1 MWSMIN
7 DRLLDEFRSHDAV
20 RDLIGEVES
29 KVRDG
34 EVAAT
39 VAADGLVD
47 RFLALPELLH
57 PE

>member
-1 MWSMIN
+1 MII

-47 RFLALPELLH
+47 RFLAPPELLH